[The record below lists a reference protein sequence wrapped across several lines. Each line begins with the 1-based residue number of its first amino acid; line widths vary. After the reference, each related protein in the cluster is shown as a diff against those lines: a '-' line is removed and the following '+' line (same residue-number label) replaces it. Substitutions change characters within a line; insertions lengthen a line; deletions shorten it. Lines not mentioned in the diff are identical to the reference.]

1 MTLGSGGAGRG
12 TEYATPGQKGK
23 EWTRGQ
29 GKDARR
35 SSKIRKK
42 VFDKRGKVLTR
53 FCREENGA
61 ADFCIVLQDEGSVI
75 CKRCQTTH

>member
-1 MTLGSGGAGRG
+1 VTLGSGGAGRG

-29 GKDARR
+29 GKDAR
-35 SSKIRKK
+35 SSSEIKK
-42 VFDKRGKVLTR
+42 ESFDKREKVLTR

-61 ADFCIVLQDEGSVI
+61 ANFCIVLQDESSVI
-75 CKRCQTTH
+75 SKGCQTPY